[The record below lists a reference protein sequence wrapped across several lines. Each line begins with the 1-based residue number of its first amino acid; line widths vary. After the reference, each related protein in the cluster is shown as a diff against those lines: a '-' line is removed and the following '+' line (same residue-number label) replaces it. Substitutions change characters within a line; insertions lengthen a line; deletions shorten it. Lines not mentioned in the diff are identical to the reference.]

1 MLSQKLLDAL
11 NEQLNFE
18 YLSAHYYLG
27 MAAYFSNEGLD
38 GFANFFKVQ
47 AEEERFHANKFYD
60 YINEM
65 DGRVTIKSIE
75 GVQNEFESI
84 VDVFKTALHHEEIV
98 TKRIYNLMDIAT
110 EEREHAT
117 ISFLKWFVDEQVE
130 EESGMKD
137 KITKI
142 ERISDNSHALYMMD
156 EELGARTFT
165 PPAGE

>member
-1 MLSQKLLDAL
+1 MVSQKLLEAL

-38 GFANFFKVQ
+38 GFANFFMVQ
-47 AEEERFHANKFYD
+47 AEEERFHARKFYD

-65 DGRVTIKSIE
+65 DGRVNIASID
-75 GVQNEFESI
+75 GVQNEFESP
-84 VDVFKTALHHEEIV
+84 VDVFKVALHHEQIV
-98 TKRIYNLMDIAT
+98 TKRIYNLMDIAM

-117 ISFLKWFVDEQVE
+117 VSFLKWFIDEQVE

-137 KITKI
+137 KITKL
-142 ERISDNSHALYMMD
+142 ERISENSHALYMMD
-156 EELGARTFT
+156 AELGARTFT
-165 PPAGE
+165 PPAAE

>member
-1 MLSQKLLDAL
+1 MVSQKLLEAL

-38 GFANFFKVQ
+38 GFANFFMVQ
-47 AEEERFHANKFYD
+47 AEEERFHARKFYD

-65 DGRVTIKSIE
+65 DGRVTIASID
-75 GVQNEFESI
+75 GVQNEFESA
-84 VDVFKTALHHEEIV
+84 VDVFKVALHHEQIV
-98 TKRIYNLMDIAT
+98 TKRIYNLMDIAM

-117 ISFLKWFVDEQVE
+117 VSFLKWFIDEQVE

-137 KITKI
+137 KITKL

-156 EELGARTFT
+156 AELGARTFT
-165 PPAGE
+165 PPAAE